1 MNILQLCGLSA
12 AHLSAPI
19 KIIVIAIAIA
29 VSIIITELFIIS
41 STGGCNHECRHES
54 PAAVSISMRKKRL
67 DCNLRLFQ
75 AGKRVAKGGG
85 FKRGVFSPLIST
97 SNTLCTRNT
106 YASRNGW
113 GCYLQ
118 GVKCQLNA

>member
-41 STGGCNHECRHES
+41 STVGGATTSVDTN
-54 PAAVSISMRKKRL
+54 PRL
-67 DCNLRLFQ
+67 QFPFQ
-75 AGKRVAKGGG
+75 CAK
-85 FKRGVFSPLIST
+85 
-97 SNTLCTRNT
+97 
-106 YASRNGW
+106 
-113 GCYLQ
+113 
-118 GVKCQLNA
+118 NA

>member
-1 MNILQLCGLSA
+1 MNILQLCELNA

-19 KIIVIAIAIA
+19 NIIVIVIVIV

-75 AGKRVAKGGG
+75 PGKRVAKGGG
-85 FKRGVFSPLIST
+85 ASKGACSPH
-97 SNTLCTRNT
+97 
-106 YASRNGW
+106 
-113 GCYLQ
+113 
-118 GVKCQLNA
+118 